1 MLKAIGAIQ
10 LVLAPIFVVPAV
22 TRQDGTGGIDTQ
34 LDATLRSLEYVAGLR
49 NGVRAGDAQ
58 ALRALD
64 RATEPPRDASSPQR
78 SAHLQALQ
86 DDIAEL
92 RYSLDR
98 LLADSTEVD
107 AIMAMPP
114 SVLDAL
120 GLSGRPRVAIDAA
133 PEGTVPPGA
142 PVATGPAT
150 GAPEDTN
157 APSTGAAAPNAAT
170 PGSGAPTVGTTNA
183 VPQATGRVPSTSLA
197 GVSPTTGLD
206 SAMHRALEGDVGP
219 LDEVSP
225 QSRRRGNEP
234 APLEGEGFVADP
246 VRLGRLLVRSK
257 RTSEAIELLEGRTD
271 SLGARY
277 WLARAYAE
285 QQRLDEA
292 LEHFRELSTNPD
304 GGIYARHAAQDLE
317 FLEFKRSLE
326 ARLGDR

>member
-133 PEGTVPPGA
+133 PEGTVAPGA
-142 PVATGPAT
+142 PVTGGPAADAAA
-150 GAPEDTN
+150 GAPEGAN
-157 APSTGAAAPNAAT
+157 APTIGSTGPAAPNAAM
-170 PGSGAPTVGTTNA
+170 PGSSAPAVGTTNT
-183 VPQATGRVPSTSLA
+183 VPQT
-197 GVSPTTGLD
+197 
-206 SAMHRALEGDVGP
+206 
-219 LDEVSP
+219 
-225 QSRRRGNEP
+225 
-234 APLEGEGFVADP
+234 
-246 VRLGRLLVRSK
+246 
-257 RTSEAIELLEGRTD
+257 
-271 SLGARY
+271 
-277 WLARAYAE
+277 
-285 QQRLDEA
+285 
-292 LEHFRELSTNPD
+292 
-304 GGIYARHAAQDLE
+304 
-317 FLEFKRSLE
+317 
-326 ARLGDR
+326 